1 MFWEGDTVVLKKP
14 VPGMPVPVGA
24 EGLVFGVFGFSRPP
38 AYDVDF
44 FDENH
49 ESLGQFRIFGD
60 ENLSLKTSIKDQLEG
75 LK

>member
-1 MFWEGDTVVLKKP
+1 MFWEGDTVALKSLLP
-14 VPGMPVPVGA
+14 EVPVPVGA
-24 EGLVFGVFGFSRPP
+24 RGIVFGVYGFSKPT

-49 ESLGQFRIFGD
+49 QSLGAFRVFGE
-60 ENLSLKTSIKDQLEG
+60 ENLDLVRSIREELEG